1 MKKKYIVSCTKDKGR
16 LNMNWAAI
24 CGGDHT
30 EIYQIKK
37 GKGIDQ
43 KRVFFTPLFVNY

>member
-1 MKKKYIVSCTKDKGR
+1 
-16 LNMNWAAI
+16 MNWTAI

-37 GKGIDQ
+37 GKGINQ